1 LSFSGSK
8 LKKSMDFSA
17 RKYGFAAGEPTVIIG
32 EIGVNHNGDPDLA
45 RRLIDVAVE
54 AGVHVVKFQVF
65 KTEKEIS
72 RFAALTP
79 YQQARSGGAANQLEL
94 CKQLELPASAIRDLA
109 KYCAARQI
117 GFLCSVF
124 DFESTDLLVDDLK
137 VRALKVASGEVTNL
151 PFLEYIGSRKVGV
164 IMSTGGCTL
173 AEVGRAVTN
182 LQRAGCPEL
191 VLLHC
196 VTSYPAPADQLN
208 LRAMQT
214 LRNEFGLPTGFSDH
228 SNGIEAALVAAALG
242 AVAIEKHFTLDRNM
256 EGPDHA
262 ASLEPDDLKRL
273 VDGVKFANAA
283 LGDGVKR
290 PAPCELP
297 NLPLI
302 RRSLVARGNLRKGE
316 KLTREMI
323 EIKRPADG
331 IDPGELGS
339 VIGRHLSRDLD
350 EDQPITWNS
359 LV

>member
-1 LSFSGSK
+1 
-8 LKKSMDFSA
+8 MDFFA
-17 RKYGFAAGEPTVIIG
+17 HKYRFAEGEPTVIIG

-45 RRLIDVAVE
+45 RRLVDVAVE
-54 AGVHVVKFQVF
+54 AGVHIVKFQVF

-79 YQQARSGGAANQLEL
+79 YQQEKSGGAANQLEL
-94 CKQLELPASAIRDLA
+94 CKQLELPASAMRDLA
-109 KYCAARQI
+109 KYCEARQI

-124 DFESTDLLVDDLK
+124 DFDSTDLLVDDLNAQ
-137 VRALKVASGEVTNL
+137 ALKVASGEVTNL
-151 PFLEYIGSRKVGV
+151 PFLEYIGSRKVGA

-173 AEVGRAVTN
+173 AEVGRAVTT

-214 LRNEFGLPTGFSDH
+214 LRQEFGLPTGFSDH
-228 SNGIEAALVAAALG
+228 SNGIEAAMVAAALG
-242 AVAIEKHFTLDRNM
+242 AVAIEKHFTLDRTM
-256 EGPDHA
+256 DGPDHA
-262 ASLEPDDLKRL
+262 ASLEPDELKRL
-273 VDGVKFANAA
+273 VEGVKFAKAA

-302 RRSLVARGNLRKGE
+302 RRSLVASGKLRKGE

-331 IDPGELGS
+331 IEPGKLDD
-339 VIGRHLSRDLD
+339 VIGRRLARDLD
-350 EDQPITWNS
+350 EDQPITWDG